1 MCVVDTTDLELFDS
15 ETDFPNFLI
24 FTPQSLR
31 ALPSLPSSWE
41 QDFVPRG
48 CSHLVTWLTG

>member
-24 FTPQSLR
+24 FTPS
-31 ALPSLPSSWE
+31 PSELYRLYHRHGNRTSYLGDA
-41 QDFVPRG
+41 Q
-48 CSHLVTWLTG
+48 T

>member
-24 FTPQSLR
+24 FTPPVPQSSTVSTIVMGTGLR
-31 ALPSLPSSWE
+31 
-41 QDFVPRG
+41 
-48 CSHLVTWLTG
+48 T